1 MKIKSSIREV
11 LPALGAVTFFLKY
24 ASSQAMID
32 DYSEIIKQGGVEYK
46 SAEAL
51 SELASKILEED
62 IPVEDF
68 INTTDESLDKI
79 SEQMKERDESLRMF
93 ETYLKMNKK
102 EVEDFYK
109 EWKQEAGKQWLHS
122 VAVVSSFSILN
133 NFINHTMG
141 LVDKGYFKIY
151 LQGIKNYKLFPS
163 NIFALTRKVLRFTS
177 KLLYEFLKKQIEKH
191 YREGVDI
198 NKNWIMLQ
206 TSLLPLSFSYSEIEQ
221 LFKEMKESPINPLP
235 LNGSELENDYKSK
248 INMVLKH

>member
-1 MKIKSSIREV
+1 MTIMKIKSSIRDV
-11 LPALGAVTFFLKY
+11 LPALGAVTLFLKY

-51 SELASKILEED
+51 SKLASKILEED

-79 SEQMKERDESLRMF
+79 SEQMKERDEILKMF

-109 EWKQEAGKQWLHS
+109 EWKQEAEKQWFHS

-133 NFINHTMG
+133 NFINYTMG
-141 LVDKGYFKIY
+141 LVDKEYFKIY

-177 KLLYEFLKKQIEKH
+177 KLLYEFLKKQIEK
-191 YREGVDI
+191 YFEEGTDIDI
-198 NKNWIMLQ
+198 NWIRLQ
-206 TSLLPLSFSYSEIEQ
+206 TSLLPLSFSHSEIER
-221 LFKEMKESPINPLP
+221 LFKEMEEHSINLLS
-235 LNGSELENDYKSK
+235 LNDSELEMTIK
-248 INMVLKH
+248 